1 MFSVIIPLYNKAPYI
16 EKAMLSVL
24 SQTYKE
30 FELIVI
36 DDGSTDNSFE
46 IVQSLF
52 SALTLPSGGWMAI
65 SQRNQG
71 VSTTRNKG
79 VSLAKYDYIAFLDAD
94 DRWAPT
100 YLEEMKNLIEC
111 YPDAAIYSSAYY
123 ISKRNNLRLARIGV
137 PPDFATGII
146 NYFSVYAN
154 TGEMPVWTGATIIRK
169 EIFDKMN
176 GFKPWLKLGEDFDLW
191 VRIALKYPVVFL
203 NKPLAYYNQDVE
215 QENRAIGDKLYQP
228 EEHMLFSDYSQY
240 RQNKDFLYL
249 FETLALYGLLPYY
262 IANKNINNVKAVLKT
277 INWKAHPLKYRLY
290 YRILPRLVVKFWFGI
305 IKLASRLKRYIILII
320 DNGMFF
326 SKKE

>member
-16 EKAMLSVL
+16 CKAIESVFA
-24 SQTYKE
+24 QTYND
-30 FELIVI
+30 FELIIV
-36 DDGSTDNSFE
+36 DDGSADDSLE
-46 IVQSLF
+46 VVRSVLRKLDIGKVRVKIVEQ
-52 SALTLPSGGWMAI
+52 A
-65 SQRNQG
+65 NQG
-71 VSTTRNKG
+71 VSVARNNG
-79 VSLAKYDYIAFLDAD
+79 VKQAQYDYIAFLDAD
-94 DRWAPT
+94 DWWDSS
-100 YLEEMKNLIEC
+100 YLEEMSMLIEL
-111 YPDAAIYSSAYY
+111 YANAGIYSSSYFKVKDGNYTPA
-123 ISKRNNLRLARIGV
+123 NIGV
-137 PPDFATGII
+137 ESGFKLGII
-146 NYFSVYAN
+146 NYFQTYAR
-154 TGEMPVWTGATIIRK
+154 TMYQPVWTGSVIVKKTLFS
-169 EIFDKMN
+169 ELQ
-176 GFKPWLKLGEDFDLW
+176 GFKPALKLGEDFDLW
-191 VRIALKYPVVFL
+191 VRIAMKYPVVFL